1 MNVATPVA
9 SNEKKAFILHAE
21 EGQRNNAFGN
31 EGIFKLTG
39 ENTGGTFTLMLGVV
53 RPGGGPPPHVHT
65 STTSLSS

>member
-21 EGQRNNAFGN
+21 EGQRINAFGN

-39 ENTGGTFTLMLGVV
+39 ENTGGTFTLMLGLCLRAAV
-53 RPGGGPPPHVHT
+53 PLPTSIT
-65 STTSLSS
+65 STTSFSS